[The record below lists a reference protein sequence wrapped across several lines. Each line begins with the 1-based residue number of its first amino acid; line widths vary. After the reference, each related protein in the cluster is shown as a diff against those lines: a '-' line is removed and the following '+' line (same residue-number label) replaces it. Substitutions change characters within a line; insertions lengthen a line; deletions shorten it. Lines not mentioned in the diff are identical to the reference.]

1 MPKADLEASSRYK
14 TFPERGSAHTIRD
27 DSSLAIFVC
36 KGVLYDKSRQRP
48 GRSRPIVGALDNPL
62 DRLVPEQLQHPHHSF
77 RFREDV
83 AALVSRIPRDLLNEF
98 VEAVRERFD
107 EPHVDHDLW
116 GPVPSTEE
124 VQQVAVWRL
133 TSRLR
138 HRDAAAKD
146 ALPMRLLAQ
155 LWKRSADDIAD
166 EARSG
171 FLVAIRQRDDWY
183 FPRWQ
188 FDEKWRPLT
197 GVPDLLRVFPGG
209 ATALSLW
216 ITAPNLELHSH
227 TPAEY
232 LKRGEWQVVLNLARE
247 RAVAGS

>member
-1 MPKADLEASSRYK
+1 MPKADLQASSRFK
-14 TFPERGSAHTIRD
+14 TFPERGSAQTIRD

-36 KGVLYDKSRQRP
+36 KGAVYDKFRQRS

-62 DRLVPEQLQHPHHSF
+62 DRLVPEQLQHPH
-77 RFREDV
+77 RALRVREDV
-83 AALVSRIPRDLLNEF
+83 AALVSRIPRDLLDEF
-98 VEAVRERFD
+98 VEAVRERFGD
-107 EPHVDHDLW
+107 PHVDHDLW
-116 GPVPSTEE
+116 GPLPSTEE
-124 VQQVAVWRL
+124 VQQAAAWRL

-138 HRDAAAKD
+138 HRDAAARG
-146 ALPMRLLAQ
+146 AVPMRLLAQ
-155 LWKRSADDIAD
+155 IWRRSAGDIAD

-171 FLVAIRQRDDWY
+171 VLVAIRQRDDWY

-188 FDEKWRPLT
+188 FDEKWLPLT
-197 GVPDLLRVFPGG
+197 GVSELLRVFPGG

-216 ITAPNLELHSH
+216 ITAPNLELHNH

-232 LKRGEWQVVLNLARE
+232 LKRGEWQVVVKLARE